1 MFEIIRVGPPPGRPR
16 LTAPSGLADGDFEKI
31 ARELGTLPFK
41 ARKTGF
47 VAAREARKRE
57 HVDTYWNGKET
68 ENVAHPG
75 DFVVTSLTPTKS
87 VLRDGD
93 GKANIYVI
101 SRAKFAKLY
110 VPDAGKT
117 EFGDVYR
124 SISVVD
130 AIFLAGGFDIL
141 APWGKPQSAE
151 SGYVLKSGS
160 EIYGNS
166 KDTFEQT
173 YEMP

>member
-1 MFEIIRVGPPPGRPR
+1 MFEIVRVGPSPGRPR
-16 LTAPSGLADGDFEKI
+16 LSAPSGLADGDFEKI

-47 VAAREARKRE
+47 VAAREAHKRE
-57 HVDTYWNGKET
+57 RVDTFWNGKET
-68 ENVAHPG
+68 ENVAQPG
-75 DFVVTSLTPTKS
+75 DFVVTNLSPTKS

-93 GKANIYVI
+93 GHANTYVI

-110 VPDAGKT
+110 AADRGKT

-124 SISVVD
+124 AIGTVE

-141 APWGKPQSAE
+141 APWGEPQRAE
-151 SGYVLKSGS
+151 SGYVLKNGK
-160 EIYGNS
+160 EIYGNN

-173 YEMP
+173 YETP